1 MPRLDRFFRAGG
13 CRPKAH
19 AGTLLGVATWV
30 GRHGHG
36 RGRRRAAPGA
46 FGEQPFTTDGEALL
60 SFRRLSAVGASVVC
74 FGQGDP
80 VTEDADAAMRGA
92 TDPFA

>member
-1 MPRLDRFFRAGG
+1 M
-13 CRPKAH
+13 
-19 AGTLLGVATWV
+19 
-30 GRHGHG
+30 
-36 RGRRRAAPGA
+36 
-46 FGEQPFTTDGEALL
+46 